1 MQAFEMIH
9 CLECNPVIAAVQ
21 DDKWD
26 AAITSP
32 AQVIFYLSANL
43 LSIQQRTKQA
53 HDAGKLLMVHIDL
66 AEGIG
71 KDRIG
76 VRFLAQCGVDGIITT
91 KTLMI
96 RLAKEQ
102 GLLSVQRFFVV
113 DTKGMDSIEE
123 TLKNTNPDMIEIMPG
138 LILKAIKHFD
148 GSRIP
153 VIAGGLIQTKCEVM
167 DALAAGALA
176 VSSGQT
182 ELWYI

>member
-1 MQAFEMIH
+1 MAPVEMTR
-9 CLECNPVIAAVQ
+9 V
-21 DDKWD
+21 
-26 AAITSP
+26 
-32 AQVIFYLSANL
+32 F
-43 LSIQQRTKQA
+43 
-53 HDAGKLLMVHIDL
+53 
-66 AEGIG
+66 
-71 KDRIG
+71 
-76 VRFLAQCGVDGIITT
+76 
-91 KTLMI
+91 